1 MSTIVTISEAE
12 VNSLIEVDLD
22 QIDSSL
28 IVNTGEEAEF
38 DTTQDTIELFS
49 LDSNKNITAT
59 NYNYVNW
66 RTNNDSSKGS
76 TTALS
81 NIELNPE
88 EDGSNLG
95 LYNGFGYIIYQFVNN
110 KLSSNSQ
117 NVLYIDTISSD
128 RTELILKSNTISGI
142 ELQNG
147 TQLLRTEIQQN
158 EDYFKEFYI
167 AFEDGNKEIATNIQY
182 EETNETSPRVL
193 IKLYRPL
200 PDEYDIKSTLWIQ
213 TLKADP
219 VAYRVDF
226 ETTFDE
232 ETLLTPLRSPNFDA
246 FKNTEERGKVTI
258 YKSYNDLK
266 QTNLTS
272 SLSQIDYL
280 LNKNQAQLSTDY
292 TSFSNFVHFSSAKK
306 RLENF
311 YYKASQI
318 ESYQNLID
326 NLLTSPSTNYRSGSV
341 QIYQNSIDTIIKEFD
356 EYDYFL
362 YYDSGSKSWPKT
374 NSTRPYTLASTGSAA
389 VTTWYGSDLE
399 SSGNYGGEILSAS
412 LYDNTNKDNL
422 IFSIPS
428 QLRDNSDNSK
438 YLTYVEMIGQV
449 LDELF
454 LYTKNISSKYSGDN
468 RLNYGSSKDL
478 IADILRSLGLK
489 LYENN
494 FSSADLFS
502 GLLGLTPSGSILLL
516 PDITTSFPVTGSG
529 IEYIETIV
537 SASND
542 TVTLDDLNKSVY
554 KRLYHNL
561 PALIKKKGTLAG
573 LRLLINTYGIPDT
586 ILRISEFGGK
596 DKDNSND
603 WDYWQRKYNLK
614 ADLNGTDQVIRA
626 FWSLDSDWNSP
637 DDVPGTVSFRFKAE
651 EVTADTAP
659 TNASQS
665 VWSVAEAIG
674 GTTYMNTVLTYTGS
688 AGTSGSYSGSV
699 VDPYY
704 QYATLTFFPDY
715 ADTTQSAS
723 IYLPFHDGGWWS
735 VMVNRS
741 ASIYNIYAKNSI
753 YNGDT
758 GTEIGFQASASLDAS
773 TTHWTDLTNR
783 RSFFGNSMDTYSKF
797 SGSVQELRYYTTPLS
812 ESVFDDFVMNPNSIE
827 GNSINSSADELAF
840 RAALG
845 GELYTGSL
853 SIHPKSAGANPTAS
867 FGFGLDNTFQ
877 ITASFSSNTEV
888 QFLDQ
893 PAVGIKNRISDKIRL
908 DDNNAYG
915 TVLSNQRSLIQNT
928 PATKKYTRDTNYLE
942 VGFSPQNEINDDIIN
957 QIGYFNIGDYIGDPR
972 QISSSSY
979 TYADLEALKNAYFEK
994 YSKSYDWNDYLRLI
1008 KFYDNSLFKMLKDFI
1023 PARTSAATGAIIKQ
1037 TILER
1042 NRQKPAQVS
1051 WTRPEYSASIQ
1062 PQSRGYETGSIEVVT
1077 GGPAGAVNDWI
1088 DINQSWT
1095 SSILTPEGLV
1105 TSIESYE
1112 REFYTGEYSGSVID
1126 VVNGELQDNPLLG
1139 EAYRLSTGDLQSLY
1153 ASLDGNFN
1161 GGLTHLDGGFYRGSG
1176 SLIFDQLDSE
1186 IEYYDTVSGDY
1197 TPAYTRVS
1205 NLQLNI
1211 SGAYTQVE
1219 EDPTLFSFTFNFEN
1233 LTTGEVLATTTYSYD
1248 NGSTFTFDVPFTAS
1262 LTLNDLTVDSGSIYG
1277 LTWSGYTDAVG
1288 DGSGLTVYGTS
1299 FTSYRITVAD
1309 LSKNSKY
1316 YNDPTVFAQQNFP
1329 GNLERFNDYNAIYN
1343 NVYSNRV
1350 SNKYFDVD
1358 YTNGALNPSNF
1369 GPIISQSALYAQI
1382 QDSNYDNKSAFF
1394 EARFGGTKNTGEYN
1408 FTELI
1413 SSESIVANLP
1423 IDYFTNYFA
1432 YFDWVGGANP
1442 QYPGGGNVH
1451 CIYLVNAETKDTLTL
1466 SSENKNID
1474 IISQIFKKGDPV
1486 YMLPVTAG
1494 TPSSALY
1501 DSTIVE
1507 GGALYNTIIVKSGS
1521 VPDSDT
1527 KLDIVYENSA
1537 YDGSGSLRTGTDE
1550 LLSSIT
1556 VNEITGSTGSTPSS
1570 FVASASNANVT
1581 ASFIT
1586 TWAFPDPWAV
1596 VTSVTVTGQA
1606 GFFYPTQQLIFPSAS
1621 MGATTGSGQDVV
1633 ITLNSSDLY
1642 TYDTTY
1648 DDIFFQRTDQ
1658 SGTGPIRQNP
1668 YNLAGALD
1676 AGYNITGST
1685 SPVSV
1690 LDVRSP
1696 DANVTA
1702 SITINS
1708 DTNISAIYVTS
1719 VGDFSIGQSFTF
1731 TSQSIGAT
1739 KPNGTDATITLRAE
1753 DLIYLTD
1760 GLRDAGSAPP
1770 YSAGWLSSMITGS
1783 SPTLGKVLYYGFDND
1798 TIQIFNKTKG
1808 RYITSGSDVVDYE
1821 DTYFPLQA
1829 GDFIRFGSASLGLN
1843 GLDYNFSD
1851 NLYTV
1856 KNLTAGDYNDVKSTI
1871 TVTSKTLDEDFF
1883 NQSNQNFRIF
1893 RRIPNETFTLIQ
1905 SLGYTGAGLLLP
1917 KNFNPK
1923 YDPVKIATEVGII
1936 NNTN

>member
-12 VNSLIEVDLD
+12 VNSLIEIDLD

-28 IVNTGEEAEF
+28 IVNTGEEAQF
-38 DTTQDTIELFS
+38 DTTQDTIELYS
-49 LDSNKNITAT
+49 LDSNKNITGV
-59 NYNYVNW
+59 NYNYINW
-66 RTNNDSSKGS
+66 RTSNDSSKGS

-88 EDGSNLG
+88 EDGRNLG

-128 RTELILKSNTISGI
+128 RTELVLKSNTISGI

-147 TQLLRTEIQQN
+147 TQLLRTEIQQD
-158 EDYFKEFYI
+158 EEYFKEFYI

-213 TLKADP
+213 VLKADP

-246 FKNTEERGKVTI
+246 FKNAEEQGKVTI

-272 SLSQIDYL
+272 SLSQVNHL
-280 LNKNQAQLSTDY
+280 LNKNQAQLSIDY
-292 TSFSNFVHFSSAKK
+292 TNFSNFVHFSSAKK

-318 ESYQNLID
+318 ESYQDLID
-326 NLLTSPSTNYRSGSV
+326 NLLTSPSTNYRSGSIQV
-341 QIYQNSIDTIIKEFD
+341 YQNSIDTIIKEFD
-356 EYDYFL
+356 GYDYFL
-362 YYDSGSKSWPKT
+362 YYNSGSKSWPKT
-374 NSTRPYTLASTGSAA
+374 NLTKPYTLASTGSAA
-389 VTTWYGSDLE
+389 VLTWYGSDSE
-399 SSGNYGGEILSAS
+399 ISGNYGGEILSAS

-428 QLRDNSDNSK
+428 QLRDNSDNLK

-454 LYTKNISSKYSGDN
+454 LYTKNISSKYSSDN

-494 FSSADLFS
+494 FSSADLFT
-502 GLLGLTPSGSILLL
+502 GLLGLTPSGSTLLL
-516 PDITTSFPVTGSG
+516 PDIITNFPVTGSG

-542 TVTLDDLNKSVY
+542 AVTLDDLNKSIY

-573 LRLLINTYGIPDT
+573 LRLLINTYGISDT

-603 WDYWQRKYNLK
+603 WDYWQREYSKK
-614 ADLNGTDQVIRA
+614 ADFNGTDQALKA
-626 FWSLDSDWNSP
+626 FWSLHSDWNSP
-637 DDVPGTVSFRFKAE
+637 DDFASTVAFRFKTE
-651 EVTADTAP
+651 EVIPLTGP

-665 VWSVAEAIG
+665 IWAMENTLG

-704 QYATLTFFPDY
+704 QYGTLTFFPDY
-715 ADTTQSAS
+715 TDTTQSAS
-723 IYLPFHDGGWWS
+723 VYLPFYDGGWWS
-735 VMVNRS
+735 VMINRS
-741 ASIYNIYAKNSI
+741 ASVYNVYAKNST
-753 YNGDT
+753 YNGET
-758 GTEIGFQASASLDAS
+758 GTELGFQGSASLNAATS
-773 TTHWTDLTNR
+773 NWTNSKTGR
-783 RSFFGNSMDTYSKF
+783 WSFIGDSMDTYSKF
-797 SGSVQELRYYTTPLS
+797 SGSIQEFRYYTTVLS

-827 GNSINSSADELAF
+827 GNSINSAPNELAF
-840 RAALG
+840 RATLG
-845 GELYTGSL
+845 GELYTASF
-853 SIHPKSAGANPTAS
+853 SIHPKASGQNQTAS
-867 FGFGLDNTFQ
+867 FGFGLDNGFET
-877 ITASFSSNTEV
+877 TASFSDNTQIV
-888 QFLDQ
+888 FYDQ
-893 PAVGIKNRISDKIRL
+893 PAAGIKNRILDKIRL
-908 DDNNAYG
+908 DSNSIYG
-915 TVLSNQRSLIQNT
+915 TTLSNQRSLLQQT
-928 PATKKYTRDTNYLE
+928 PDTEDYTRNVNYLE
-942 VGFSPQNEINDDIIN
+942 VGFSPQNEINDDIID

-1023 PARTSAATGAIIKQ
+1023 PARTSAATGAVIKQ
-1037 TILER
+1037 TLLER
-1042 NRQKPAQVS
+1042 NRQRPAQAS
-1051 WTRPEYSASIQ
+1051 WTRPEYSASIKAQ
-1062 PQSRGYETGSIEVVT
+1062 ARDYETGSIEVFT
-1077 GGPAGAVNDWI
+1077 GGPAGSVNDWV

-1105 TSIESYE
+1105 TSIESSE
-1112 REFYTGEYSGSVID
+1112 REFYNGEYSGSVID
-1126 VVNGELQDNPLLG
+1126 VVNGKLQDNPLLG
-1139 EAYRLSTGDLQSLY
+1139 EAYRISIPDLQNLNAEF
-1153 ASLDGNFN
+1153 ASTINSITASIGNPATGKLPFT
-1161 GGLTHLDGGFYRGSG
+1161 LETPAID
-1176 SLIFDQLDSE
+1176 
-1186 IEYYDTVSGDY
+1186 YYDNTTFEY
-1197 TPAYTRVS
+1197 TPAFDVVVDLELFITGVFVNTTSIEDSSLTIFLKENGNTIDTSFDDNGNDDILINRITRNFQLKSGSVYTAEYLYAENDNPS
-1205 NLQLNI
+1205 N
-1211 SGAYTQVE
+1211 STAR
-1219 EDPTLFSFTFNFEN
+1219 
-1233 LTTGEVLATTTYSYD
+1233 LTTASYWRINTQNLSAESTYY
-1248 NGSTFTFDVPFTAS
+1248 
-1262 LTLNDLTVDSGSIYG
+1262 L
-1277 LTWSGYTDAVG
+1277 
-1288 DGSGLTVYGTS
+1288 
-1299 FTSYRITVAD
+1299 
-1309 LSKNSKY
+1309 
-1316 YNDPTVFAQQNFP
+1316 DPTVYAQQNFP

-1350 SNKYFDVD
+1350 SSKYFDVD
-1358 YTNGALNPSNF
+1358 YSDGALNPSNF

-1382 QDSNYDNKSAFF
+1382 QDSNYDNKSTFF

-1408 FTELI
+1408 FTQLI

-1451 CIYLVNAETKDTLTL
+1451 CIYLVNAETKDTITL
-1466 SSENKNID
+1466 SSENNNID
-1474 IISQIFKKGDPV
+1474 IVSQIFKKGDPV

-1507 GGALYNTIIVKSGS
+1507 GGALYNTIIFKSGS

-1537 YDGSGSLRTGTDE
+1537 YDGSGSLRTGSNE

-1556 VNEITGSTGSTPSS
+1556 QNLITGSFGGS

-1581 ASFIT
+1581 ASFTT
-1586 TWAFPDPWAV
+1586 TWGFPDDPNDAFV
-1596 VTSVTVTGQA
+1596 SGVTVTSQA
-1606 GFFYPTQQLIFPSAS
+1606 GFFNPTQQLIFPSAS
-1621 MGATTGSGQDVV
+1621 LGATTGSGLDVV
-1633 ITLNSSDLY
+1633 ITLNSGDLY
-1642 TYDTTY
+1642 AYDTTY

-1658 SGTGPIRQNP
+1658 SGTGPIRQDP

-1685 SPVSV
+1685 SPVSEIGV
-1690 LDVRSP
+1690 KSP

-1708 DTNISAIYVTS
+1708 DTDISLINVTS

-1731 TSQSIGAT
+1731 TSQSLGAT

-1760 GLRDAGSAPP
+1760 GLRDAGSPPP

-1798 TIQIFNKTKG
+1798 TIQIFDKTKG
-1808 RYITSGSDVVDYE
+1808 KYITSGSDVVDYE

-1829 GDFIRFGSASLGLN
+1829 GDFIRFGSASSGLN

-1871 TVTSKTLDEDFF
+1871 TVTRETLDEDFF

-1923 YDPVKIATEVGII
+1923 YDPVKVATEVGII

>member
-12 VNSLIEVDLD
+12 VNNLIEVDLD

-66 RTNNDSSKGS
+66 RTSNDSSKGS

-272 SLSQIDYL
+272 SLSQIGYL

-326 NLLTSPSTNYRSGSV
+326 NLLTSPSTSYRSGSV
-341 QIYQNSIDTIIKEFD
+341 QVYQNSIDTIIKEFD

-389 VTTWYGSDLE
+389 VITWYGSDLE

-502 GLLGLTPSGSILLL
+502 GLLGLTPSGSTLLL

-573 LRLLINTYGIPDT
+573 LRLLINTYGISDT

-596 DKDNSND
+596 DKDNSNN
-603 WDYWQRKYNLK
+603 WDYWQREYNLK
-614 ADLNGTDQVIRA
+614 ADLNGTDQAIRA

-637 DDVPGTVSFRFKAE
+637 DDVPGTVSFRFKVG
-651 EVTADTAP
+651 EVTAGTAP

-665 VWSVAEAIG
+665 IWSVADQIG
-674 GTTYMNTVLTYTGS
+674 GATYMNTVLTYTGS

-723 IYLPFHDGGWWS
+723 VYLPFYDGGWWS

-758 GTEIGFQASASLDAS
+758 GTEIGFQASASLNAS

-797 SGSVQELRYYTTPLS
+797 SGSVQELRYYTTPLL

-867 FGFGLDNTFQ
+867 FGFGLGNTFQ

-888 QFLDQ
+888 QLLDQ

-908 DDNNAYG
+908 DNNNAYG

-928 PATKKYTRDTNYLE
+928 PTTKKYTRDTNYLE

-1062 PQSRGYETGSIEVVT
+1062 PQSRGYETGSIEVFT

-1105 TSIESYE
+1105 TSIESSE
-1112 REFYTGEYSGSVID
+1112 REFYNGEYSGSVID

-1139 EAYRLSTGDLQSLY
+1139 EAYRIGIPDLQNLNAGLSATY
-1153 ASLDGNFN
+1153 NNITASLGNPATGKIPFDTETPETSYYNNSTYEYSPGYDVVANIEVFITGVFVNTTSIEDSQLTIYFKEDGVTLASSFDDNGNDDILINNINKNFTLKAN
-1161 GGLTHLDGGFYRGSG
+1161 STYTV
-1176 SLIFDQLDSE
+1176 
-1186 IEYYDTVSGDY
+1186 EYLYTEGDNPSNS
-1197 TPAYTRVS
+1197 TARIIPGCFWKVTVS
-1205 NLQLNI
+1205 NL
-1211 SGAYTQVE
+1211 AV
-1219 EDPTLFSFTFNFEN
+1219 DP
-1233 LTTGEVLATTTYSYD
+1233 SY
-1248 NGSTFTFDVPFTAS
+1248 
-1262 LTLNDLTVDSGSIYG
+1262 I
-1277 LTWSGYTDAVG
+1277 
-1288 DGSGLTVYGTS
+1288 
-1299 FTSYRITVAD
+1299 
-1309 LSKNSKY
+1309 
-1316 YNDPTVFAQQNFP
+1316 NDPTVYAQQNFP

-1358 YTNGALNPSNF
+1358 YTNGALNPNNF

-1394 EARFGGTKNTGEYN
+1394 EARFGGTKNIGEYN

-1451 CIYLVNAETKDTLTL
+1451 CIYLVNAETKDTITL
-1466 SSENKNID
+1466 SSENNNID

-1507 GGALYNTIIVKSGS
+1507 GGALYNTIIFKSGS
-1521 VPDSDT
+1521 VPNSDT

-1556 VNEITGSTGSTPSS
+1556 ANIITGSDAATGS
-1570 FVASASNANVT
+1570 FIASASNANVT

-1586 TWAFPDPWAV
+1586 NIWNGYLKQNY

-1606 GFFYPTQQLIFPSAS
+1606 GFFHPTQVLTFPSQS
-1621 MGATTGSGQDVV
+1621 LGAEAGGGDDLT
-1633 ITLNSSDLY
+1633 ITLNSGDLF

-1658 SGTGPIRQNP
+1658 SGTGPIRQDP

-1690 LDVRSP
+1690 IGVKSP

-1708 DTNISAIYVTS
+1708 DTDISLINVTS
-1719 VGDFSIGQSFTF
+1719 VGGFSIGQSFTF

-1760 GLRDAGSAPP
+1760 GLRDAGSPPP

-1798 TIQIFNKTKG
+1798 TIQIFDKIKG
-1808 RYITSGSDVVDYE
+1808 KYITSGSDVVDYE

-1829 GDFIRFGSASLGLN
+1829 GDFIRFGSASSGLN

-1871 TVTSKTLDEDFF
+1871 TVTRETLDEDFF

-1923 YDPVKIATEVGII
+1923 YDPVKVATEVGII